1 MAWSVVLGRCDST
14 EQWARFEA
22 VGMVLRITYEPG
34 QDRFVI
40 DWFSTSASAHNVPSG
55 PDPDFCNPPSERFWS
70 GRFTTYSSFILIA
83 ENSERQVKS
92 SFPTQCLEAWE
103 QHDGIHLTLRRSSLK
118 VSVMTRRQLGA
129 PRAESLSIVAT
140 TRSSQNVDSQNT
152 NKERVECFALN
163 HKYKHISSFNVTAT
177 KQVDDPR
184 CFLSETTETSTI
196 FNRFTT
202 THVSNDNRTQA
213 SEKTTSSSSTNL
225 SLGPHIQNAT
235 AEATSGSPY
244 FSSMPTL
251 ADVTPDGVIR
261 TDTGMTLT
269 IILVLA
275 GPVIA
280 VCFLPFL
287 LYAKRRKNNR
297 EQHRPNVPVPC
308 QNMASLWVLQNNPM
322 YTSVAQELSQT
333 AESTRDDSG
342 HSHVREEG
350 ARSPSGHHYW
360 EIKDGDVREENYR
373 RRDSS
378 CDDEECEEINDGD
391 INNESEQGNNDDP
404 LTFYAAVADLR
415 VPTNGGAGISLY
427 TIDTETVG
435 FVNFRYRLASLSVS
449 TPFNQE
455 ETGYEMATER
465 TCAGVSNHQGIC
477 TNQTLDDDA
486 HGNMEEGSSRE
497 KHIERRLGTHN
508 DENEVKLKQEQSWR

>member
-1 MAWSVVLGRCDST
+1 MVSDNNRYGPSLIRYQTQCILCRNTFTEVTNGATGKCFPGVEKLALKGLQYGRISSEKLAPLATSSLISLFLIGAGITEIDNATFKDFGELKNLNMDDNMLGHIPRNWYGVKNYHLVRLSISNNNIASLDPACFRNLEKLESLDLRGNKLREVRSQWFTGLYSLTNLLLSENKIETIPPKAFEFLCRLQFLDLSNNGLVCLHREAVLSVTKPVRVVFSRYSPAVSKVYSLSHDMAWSVVLGRCDST

-140 TRSSQNVDSQNT
+140 TRSSQNVDSENT

-177 KQVDDPR
+177 KQVDDTR

-196 FNRFTT
+196 FNRFST

-213 SEKTTSSSSTNL
+213 SEKQRPHLQQTYHWAHTYRMPLL
-225 SLGPHIQNAT
+225 SNIWVA
-235 AEATSGSPY
+235 
-244 FSSMPTL
+244 
-251 ADVTPDGVIR
+251 
-261 TDTGMTLT
+261 
-269 IILVLA
+269 ILLFHA
-275 GPVIA
+275 N
-280 VCFLPFL
+280 C
-287 LYAKRRKNNR
+287 
-297 EQHRPNVPVPC
+297 
-308 QNMASLWVLQNNPM
+308 
-322 YTSVAQELSQT
+322 
-333 AESTRDDSG
+333 
-342 HSHVREEG
+342 
-350 ARSPSGHHYW
+350 
-360 EIKDGDVREENYR
+360 
-373 RRDSS
+373 
-378 CDDEECEEINDGD
+378 
-391 INNESEQGNNDDP
+391 
-404 LTFYAAVADLR
+404 
-415 VPTNGGAGISLY
+415 
-427 TIDTETVG
+427 
-435 FVNFRYRLASLSVS
+435 
-449 TPFNQE
+449 
-455 ETGYEMATER
+455 
-465 TCAGVSNHQGIC
+465 
-477 TNQTLDDDA
+477 
-486 HGNMEEGSSRE
+486 SRC
-497 KHIERRLGTHN
+497 N
-508 DENEVKLKQEQSWR
+508 S